1 MNSRLLKA
9 AIVKSGLSREELAK
23 KIGIS
28 TTTLSYKISGK
39 RVWTRD
45 NMYSIL
51 AKNKNTAER
60 IISRSLL
67 VELLLFKLRTACI

>member
-23 KIGIS
+23 KIGVS

-45 NMYSIL
+45 NMYSIMNAL
-51 AKNKNTAER
+51 NLTESEMVDIFFADNVDR
-60 IISRSLL
+60 
-67 VELLLFKLRTACI
+67 

>member
-23 KIGIS
+23 KIGVS

-39 RVWTRD
+39 RAWTRD
-45 NMYSIL
+45 NMYSIMNAL
-51 AKNKNTAER
+51 NLTESEMVDIFFAD
-60 IISRSLL
+60 S
-67 VELLLFKLRTACI
+67 VD